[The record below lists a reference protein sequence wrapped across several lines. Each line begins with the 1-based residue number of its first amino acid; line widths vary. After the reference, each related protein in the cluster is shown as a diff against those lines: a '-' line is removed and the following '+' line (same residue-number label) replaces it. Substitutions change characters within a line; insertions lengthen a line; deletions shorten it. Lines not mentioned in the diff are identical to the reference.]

1 MLINVAEELKRA
13 RGEGYAIGAFNTSNL
28 EVTKAICAAAKE
40 LGKPVIIQTTPGA
53 VEYAGIKQIHD
64 IVLDEIESA
73 GISAALHL
81 DHGKDWEIVKACVD
95 AGWQSVMID
104 ASKLPYN
111 ENVALTKQVVEYAH
125 DHGVS
130 VEAEIGVLGVEEGG
144 EGGTADSL
152 SSPDQTAE
160 FVQVTGI
167 DSVAVAIGNA
177 HGAPAGEKLNLGL
190 LATIS
195 GMISIPLVI
204 HGSSGLD
211 DSDISEAIKSGVAK
225 FNVDTLIRRAYL
237 DGIYNVQREEKDYR
251 KLFEA
256 AMPSVTE
263 VVKGRV
269 NLFSNG
275 K

>member
-1 MLINVAEELKRA
+1 MFINVAEELKKA
-13 RGEGYAIGAFNTSNL
+13 RDCGYAVGAFNTSDL
-28 EVTKAICAAAKE
+28 EVTKAICAAARE
-40 LGKPVIIQTTPGA
+40 LDKSVIIQTTPGA

-64 IVLDEIESA
+64 IVLNEIESS
-73 GISAALHL
+73 GIRAALHL
-81 DHGKDWEIVKACVD
+81 DHGKDWEIVKSCVD

-104 ASKLPYN
+104 ASKLSYD
-111 ENVALTKQVVEYAH
+111 ENVALTSRVVEYAH

-130 VEAEIGVLGVEEGG
+130 VEAEIGVLGIEEGG

-152 SSPDQTAE
+152 SSPEQTAE
-160 FVQVTGI
+160 FVRVTGI

-195 GMISIPLVI
+195 SMITIPLVI

-237 DGIYNVQREEKDYR
+237 NGIYNAPHEEKDYR

-256 AMPSVTE
+256 AMPEVSN
-263 VVKGRV
+263 VVKRRIE
-269 NLFSNG
+269 LFSNG